1 MLCSTVSR
9 RLSEFFDGVLDD
21 EMTLQVSQHLKQ
33 CEDCQ
38 KELDALSRLHGKLNS
53 LTRIPAPEYL
63 HHLVQTRLS
72 ERKNN
77 TWSRQI
83 KDAFAFRWSRIR
95 TTEFQFYWT
104 RALGIAMTACCLF
117 VISSSIDPFY
127 LGSVQAA
134 GRSVIYKEDSKK
146 MQNEISRNFGGVPMI
161 KLPERNYS
169 PALHDEYLVDFLE
182 NATSDSDEDAL
193 TSVIEVDPSGTGTI
207 QNVIE
212 SPNDEKLLDSFK
224 DTIAWAR
231 FRPGVKDG
239 QPVSSLMI
247 LKYFKMTVHE

>member
-1 MLCSTVSR
+1 MLCSTVLT
-9 RLSEFFDGVLDD
+9 RLSEFFDGALDD
-21 EMTLQVSQHLKQ
+21 EMSLRVSQHLKR
-33 CEDCQ
+33 CKNCQ
-38 KELDALSRLHGKLNS
+38 KELDALANLHGKLNS

-72 ERKNN
+72 ERKRN
-77 TWSRQI
+77 TWGRQI

-95 TTEFQFYWT
+95 TTDFQFYWT

-127 LGSVQAA
+127 TGSIAQAA
-134 GRSVIYKEDSKK
+134 GRSAIDKEASDR
-146 MQNEISRNFGGVPMI
+146 MQTQISRNFGGGLM

-169 PALHDEYLVDFLE
+169 PALHDGYLLEFGE

-193 TSVIEVDPSGTGTI
+193 TSVIEVDPSGMGTI

-212 SPNDEKLLDSFK
+212 SPHDQKLLDSLK
-224 DTIAWAR
+224 DTIALAR
-231 FRPGVKDG
+231 FRPGTKDG
-239 QPVSSLMI
+239 LLVSSQLV
-247 LKYFKMTVHE
+247 LKYYKMTVHE